1 MLAWQNDRINVSK
14 GVGVEKTIASKECD
28 ICHYRHSVN
37 YILSFNQMTAID
49 VTIYYWCL

>member
-1 MLAWQNDRINVSK
+1 MLAWQNDRINVPK

-28 ICHYRHSVN
+28 ICHYRHFVN
-37 YILSFNQMTAID
+37 YILRFNQMTAID